1 MELAFTSTWSGEKM
15 SLNRHRSRVGDRS
28 SSDFDSKH
36 DGVRLMEHGPG
47 FAPGSR
53 DLQSLA

>member
-1 MELAFTSTWSGEKM
+1 M
-15 SLNRHRSRVGDRS
+15 SLIRYRSRLDDDS
-28 SSDFDSKH
+28 SSDFDCKH
-36 DGVRLMEHGPG
+36 DAVRLMEHGPG